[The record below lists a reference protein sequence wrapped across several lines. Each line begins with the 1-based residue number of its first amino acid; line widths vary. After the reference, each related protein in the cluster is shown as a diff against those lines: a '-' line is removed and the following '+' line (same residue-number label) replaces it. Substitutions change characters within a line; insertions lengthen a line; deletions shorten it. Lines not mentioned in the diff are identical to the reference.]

1 MAIALY
7 MNAHIPRAVTNGLRL
22 CGTDVLTAQEDDA
35 ADLSDSELLDRART
49 LQRVVF
55 TFDDDLIS
63 IATQRQRQVIPFA
76 GVIYAHPL
84 HSSIGTCIHDLE
96 IIAKVAELE
105 DLANRTEF
113 LPL

>member
-7 MNAHIPRAVTNGLRL
+7 MNVHIPRAITVGLRL
-22 CGTDVLTAQEDDA
+22 RGIDVLTAHEDDA
-35 ADLSDSELLDRART
+35 TNVSDPELLDRAGT

-55 TFDDDLIS
+55 TFDDDLLA
-63 IATQRQRQVIPFA
+63 IATQRQRQGTPFA
-76 GVIYAHPL
+76 GVIYADPL
-84 HSSIGTCIHDLE
+84 HSSIGTFIHDLE
-96 IIAKVAELE
+96 IIAKVAGLE